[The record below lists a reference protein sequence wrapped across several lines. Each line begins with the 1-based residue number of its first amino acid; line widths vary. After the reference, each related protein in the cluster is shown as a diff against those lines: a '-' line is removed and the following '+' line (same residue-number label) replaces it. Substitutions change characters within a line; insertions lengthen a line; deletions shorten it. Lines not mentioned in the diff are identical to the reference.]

1 MPRMRRHGRCRLRV
15 LRAAGLRVR
24 TARGVAVASY
34 NPTVPDDDDSL
45 ERAIAGAL
53 RAAIKDHGPI
63 TADKI
68 GSAVKRIMG
77 NLPNAKASGLAAALG
92 RRRWSGLS
100 AEEQRAQHSSMAKS
114 MWANMTAEERAAFLK
129 KRGEAIKKG
138 RRRASSSRS

>member
-1 MPRMRRHGRCRLRV
+1 M
-15 LRAAGLRVR
+15 LRAAGLRVCP
-24 TARGVAVASY
+24 ARGVAVASY
-34 NPTVPDDDDSL
+34 NPVVSDDDSL

-114 MWANMTAEERAAFLK
+114 MWANMTAEERAAFLR

-138 RRRASSSRS
+138 RRRASSSRP